1 MTSIEINQHQ
11 SKKFKLDTSNF
22 TPSFHNIKVEPV
34 AAADIDDEGFAL
46 QAIESKSKH
55 NAEILNES
63 KVAATKTLTKTNPK
77 KTNLTKP
84 TAKPTVNTNAH
95 NKPKQ
100 YN

>member
-1 MTSIEINQHQ
+1 MSSCHITRQLLSNHQ
-11 SKKFKLDTSNF
+11 LPT
-22 TPSFHNIKVEPV
+22 
-34 AAADIDDEGFAL
+34 FAF

-55 NAEILNES
+55 NAQILNES

-84 TAKPTVNTNAH
+84 KAKPTVNTNAH